1 MAPDTA
7 ATPAG
12 QAAPDAVSERQQVA
26 ELRRRAAVRR
36 YVLHELDAAGFM
48 FTWCGLS
55 KTLPTIEAA
64 HTWLDHVG
72 CPR

>member
-1 MAPDTA
+1 MSPEHAGA
-7 ATPAG
+7 PAG
-12 QAAPDAVSERQQVA
+12 AVAPDATDERQQVA
-26 ELRRRAAVRR
+26 DLRRRAATRR